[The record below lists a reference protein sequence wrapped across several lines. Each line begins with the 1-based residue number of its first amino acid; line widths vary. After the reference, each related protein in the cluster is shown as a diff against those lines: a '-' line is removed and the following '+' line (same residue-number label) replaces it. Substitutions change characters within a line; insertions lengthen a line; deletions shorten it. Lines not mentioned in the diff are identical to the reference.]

1 MMNFAYMERAKNN
14 AGFTFISLLI
24 TLIIIFTTLPL
35 LVQLTKTVSYRTNYN
50 ELSIQQF
57 YHYLRDDLIEA
68 TAFQVSE
75 HSLELLLPDDNT
87 AIYSMYGRLIRRQ
100 VDGRGHEIYVRDVK
114 DITFTPLPY
123 GMLTEVTSLEGD
135 VYEKVLVFY
144 E

>member
-1 MMNFAYMERAKNN
+1 MREKQMMNFAYMERAKNN

-75 HSLELLLPDDNT
+75 HSLELLLQDDNT
-87 AIYSMYGRLIRRQ
+87 ARSEEHTSELQ
-100 VDGRGHEIYVRDVK
+100 SRGH
-114 DITFTPLPY
+114 
-123 GMLTEVTSLEGD
+123 
-135 VYEKVLVFY
+135 LVCRLLLDK
-144 E
+144 

>member
-75 HSLELLLPDDNT
+75 HSLELLLQDDNT

>member
-1 MMNFAYMERAKNN
+1 MFYSMITLQALIM
-14 AGFTFISLLI
+14 I
-24 TLIIIFTTLPL
+24 TLI
-35 LVQLTKTVSYRTNYN
+35 YNTNYN
-50 ELSIQQF
+50 KMSIQQF
-57 YHYLRDDLIEA
+57 YQYLRDNLIEA

-123 GMLTEVTSLEGD
+123 GMVTEVTSLEGD